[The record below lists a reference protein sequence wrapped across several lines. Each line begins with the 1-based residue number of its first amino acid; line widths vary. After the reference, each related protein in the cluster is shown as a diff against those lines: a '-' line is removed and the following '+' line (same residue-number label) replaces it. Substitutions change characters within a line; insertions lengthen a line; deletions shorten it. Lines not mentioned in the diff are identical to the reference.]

1 MSSPNGSASSPS
13 SHGSHGSPAP
23 KEARAG
29 RSGAE
34 TYEVKVALAEMLK
47 GGVIMDVTTPEQARI
62 AEDAGAAAVM
72 ALERVPSD
80 IRKEGGVARMCS
92 IEVIEGIQKSCS
104 IPVMAK
110 VRIGHFAEARVLEAL
125 GVDFIDES
133 EVLTP
138 ADDAFHVDKWP
149 FKTPFVCG
157 ARNLGEALRR
167 IAEGAAM
174 IRTKGE
180 AGSGNI
186 VEAVRHLRA
195 MTGEMRRLTTLQPEE
210 LAHAAKELAAPLEL
224 VKRVARTGQL
234 PVPNFAAGGIATPA
248 DAALCMA
255 LGAQAVF
262 VGSGI
267 FKADDPPQ
275 RAKAIVHATTHWQ
288 DAAEVL
294 AASRGLG
301 QAMPGLSMESIPEA
315 LRLANR
321 GV

>member
-1 MSSPNGSASSPS
+1 MSDQNGS
-13 SHGSHGSPAP
+13 G
-23 KEARAG
+23 ENRQ
-29 RSGAE
+29 GAQSFE
-34 TYEVKVALAEMLK
+34 IKVGLAEMLK
-47 GGVIMDVTTPEQARI
+47 GGVIMDVTNPEQAKI
-62 AEDAGAAAVM
+62 AEDAGATAVM

-92 IEVIEGIQKSCS
+92 IEVIEGIQKTVS

-110 VRIGHFAEARVLEAL
+110 VRIGHFSEARVLEAL

-138 ADDAFHVDKWP
+138 ADEAHHVWKHDYRS
-149 FKTPFVCG
+149 PFVCG

-186 VEAVRHLRA
+186 VEAVRHLRDV
-195 MTGEMRRLTTLQPEE
+195 MGDIRRVSGLAPEE
-210 LAHAAKELAAPLEL
+210 LPTAAKELGAPVEL
-224 VKRVARTGQL
+224 VRQVAEQGKL

-248 DAALCMA
+248 DAALCMS
-255 LGAQAVF
+255 LGAEAVF

-267 FKADDPPQ
+267 FKSSDPPA
-275 RAKAIVHATTHWQ
+275 RARAVVHATTHWDQ
-288 DAAEVL
+288 AEEVL
-294 AASRGLG
+294 NASRGLKD
-301 QAMPGLSMESIPEA
+301 AMPGIEMETLAEHE
-315 LRLANR
+315 RLANR
-321 GV
+321 GW